1 MVFTNFALLPQLAE
15 DNDGNKGYGWY
26 GPALGGLLG
35 LGYFIAEIS
44 GRVADRIDTA
54 PLWLSAIG
62 LLSFVLLIPA
72 VKQINRLNIGHEAAL
87 QKNSKYHWTTIG
99 FIFMFVPIFLLV
111 MIGMFS

>member
-1 MVFTNFALLPQLAE
+1 
-15 DNDGNKGYGWY
+15 
-26 GPALGGLLG
+26 LLG

-54 PLWLSAIG
+54 PLWLSGIG

-72 VKQINRLNIGHEAAL
+72 VKQVNRLNIDHEVAL
-87 QKNSKYHWTTIG
+87 EKNSKYHWTTIG
-99 FIFMFVPIFLLV
+99 FIVMFVPILLLV